1 MSQASNPDKY
11 YVPEGSWWPLVSTIA
26 LFVIFLGAALTFNLG
41 ATGSPVLVFGF
52 LLLLVVFVGWFGVV
66 IRESENGLYNS
77 QVDISFRMGMLWF
90 IFSEVMFFAAFFG
103 ALFYARVIA
112 MPWLGDIDHRA
123 VLWPDFIAQWPNTGP
138 AQGVFENFQVMGPF
152 WVPTINTALLLSSGV
167 TLTLAHHYLREHNNW
182 YRLWLYSWSSRL
194 RNRCN

>member
-77 QVDISFRMGMLWF
+77 QVDVSFRMGMLWF

-103 ALFYARVIA
+103 ALYYARELSL
-112 MPWLGDIDHRA
+112 PWLGGDGSG
-123 VLWPDFIAQWPNTGP
+123 VSTNQELWPSFENVWPSNGP
-138 AQGVFENFQVMGPF
+138 ANYGGDFVVMKAAGIPALN
-152 WVPTINTALLLSSGV
+152 TIILLISGLTV
-167 TLTLAHHYLREHNNW
+167 TWAHHGLKEGK
-182 YRLWLYSWSSRL
+182 
-194 RNRCN
+194 RNQLIY

>member
-77 QVDISFRMGMLWF
+77 
-90 IFSEVMFFAAFFG
+90 
-103 ALFYARVIA
+103 
-112 MPWLGDIDHRA
+112 
-123 VLWPDFIAQWPNTGP
+123 
-138 AQGVFENFQVMGPF
+138 
-152 WVPTINTALLLSSGV
+152 
-167 TLTLAHHYLREHNNW
+167 
-182 YRLWLYSWSSRL
+182 
-194 RNRCN
+194 